1 MTGFVLLRV
10 RAHRLLLGAALLAVV
25 LTTTVLATLAG
36 FSGSIGNAALQ
47 AGLRDRSAAAATLL
61 VSGQVPAERRAS
73 ADQTVTESARRA
85 FDGLPV
91 TVRRLESS
99 GPYALPRSLQPPAA
113 RTGDPDLTHFA
124 ALDRSRLT
132 LVRGAWPSAARTG
145 GVVEAALPEEAAKRL
160 KTGPGVVLEL
170 TDRLTDR
177 RVKVRITGVYEPADT
192 TDPYWLLDPA
202 GGRGVR
208 TVSFTTYGPL
218 LADPAVL
225 ASGTLALGETAW
237 LAGAD
242 FSRLDTGG
250 IASLREAAT
259 REPERLLAD
268 SASFGTTISVTTGL
282 PTVLAQ
288 TERALAVS
296 RSTLLIVAVQLVMLA
311 AYALLLVARLLSTER
326 SGETALLRARGA
338 SRRRIAGLAG
348 AEALLLALPAALVAP
363 PLSGPLTRLF
373 AERSALSSLGV
384 RLDTSPGLTVWL
396 VSAGVALACAAAV
409 VAPALA
415 ARDGDAVSLRKARG
429 GGLPWPVRA
438 GADLALLL
446 IAGIALWQLQRQPE
460 AAADGGSVD
469 PVLVAAP
476 ALALLAGTVL
486 TLRLLPPAAKLA
498 ERRAAGGRGLS
509 AALAGWQF
517 SRRPLRGAG
526 PVLLL
531 VLAVAMGMLAIGQSR
546 SWERSQHD
554 QADFRAGTQIRVT
567 GIGPGDPDRAAR
579 LAAVP
584 GVREVA
590 PVYRTYMDVSGHNA
604 TVLAATTDRL
614 ADGLLIREDL
624 AGGSPAALLDP
635 LSPKSGA
642 RPGFAVPEGSASLVV
657 GLRNQAPRSSGALRV
672 TLVLEDAYGVPNRR
686 GGGRRPAPRGPPPVS
701 RARAG
706 PTGGRSRGPL
716 RDPHRGGGRAGPPP
730 GGGAPPPPPDGATHR
745 FSVDLAGHSG
755 GGLVLTGIEADGE
768 LFEGDLLGPPVQRA
782 VHVDL
787 LGTTGSDGELRTADP
802 ARALTAWT
810 AGGDQTLRG
819 SAQDPVKLKGRAG
832 TPAAAGRGTPYS
844 VPYDLEN
851 AFSETYPPLSETY
864 AVRLA
869 APLGKQDGLLPG
881 LASEAFATASGTKP
895 GDRVQ
900 LSLGGRRIDVVV
912 TRVVED
918 LPTTGSSGRT
928 TDAEAAGGVPQDGG
942 GILVDLTAVNRFL
955 AATDPTAPVA
965 PTEWWLTA
973 ERGAADTVAKA
984 LRERADDE
992 PGEITVRDELAEDL
1006 LGDPLGA
1013 GPHTALMAVAAAAAA
1028 LAAVGFAVGSA
1039 GSVRERAAEFA
1050 ILRAIGAPRRRL
1062 ARLLAVEQGVL
1073 IAVGLLVGVAL
1084 GTLLARIV
1092 VPLVVLTG
1100 RATRPVPP
1108 VLVELPLGE
1117 VALLLAGVAALPL
1130 AVVAAIALRR
1140 NDPAVSLRHQGDN

>member
-25 LTTTVLATLAG
+25 LTTTVLAALAG
-36 FSGSIGNAALQ
+36 FSGSIGDAALQ
-47 AGLRDRSAAAATLL
+47 AGLRDRSAHAATLR
-61 VSGQVPAERRAS
+61 VSGQVPPERRAA
-73 ADQTVTESARRA
+73 ADRAVTEGARRT

-91 TVRRLESS
+91 TVRRLETS
-99 GPYALPRSLQPPAA
+99 GRYGLPRPLRPPGA
-113 RTGDPDLTHFA
+113 RDGDPDLTYFA
-124 ALDRSRLT
+124 ALDRSRLA
-132 LVRGAWPSAARTG
+132 LVRGAWPTAARPG
-145 GVVEAALPEEAAKRL
+145 GVLEAALPEEAAKRL
-160 KTGPGVVLEL
+160 RTGPGTVLDL
-170 TDRLTDR
+170 TDRLTEK
-177 RVKVRITGVYEPADT
+177 KVRARITGVYKAVDPA
-192 TDPYWLLDPA
+192 DPYWLLDET
-202 GGRGVR
+202 GGLGVR

-218 LADPAVL
+218 LADPSVL
-225 ASGTLALGETAW
+225 ASGTLAAGGTAW
-237 LAGAD
+237 LGTAD

-259 REPERLLAD
+259 REPARLLAD
-268 SASFGTTISVTTGL
+268 TTAFGTTVDVATGL

-296 RSTLLIVAVQLVMLA
+296 RSTLLVVAVQLVMLA

-326 SGETALLRARGA
+326 SGETALLRARGG

-348 AEALLLALPAALVAP
+348 AEALLLALPAALLAP
-363 PLSGPLTRLF
+363 LLTGPLTRLF

-384 RLDTSPGLTVWL
+384 RLDTSPGATVWL

-415 ARDGDAVSLRKARG
+415 ARDGDAVSLRRARG
-429 GGLPWPVRA
+429 GTLPWPVRA

-446 IAGIALWQLQRQPE
+446 VAGIALWQLQRQPE
-460 AAADGGSVD
+460 AAADGSSVD

-531 VLAVAMGMLAIGQSR
+531 VLAVAMGMLAIGQSN

-554 QADFRAGTQIRVT
+554 QADFRAGTAVRVL
-567 GIGPGDPDRAAR
+567 GVGPGDPVRTAR

-590 PVYRTYMDVSGHNA
+590 PVFRTDMDVAGRNA
-604 TVLAATTDRL
+604 TVLAAATGRL
-614 ADGLLIREDL
+614 GSGLLAREDL
-624 AGGSPAALLDP
+624 AGGTPAGLLAP
-635 LSPKSGA
+635 LAPKSGP
-642 RPGFAVPEGSASLVV
+642 RPGFAVPKDSRAVVV
-657 GLRNQAPRSSGALRV
+657 GLRGEAPPGTSDARI
-672 TLVLEDAYGVPNRR
+672 TLVLEDGYGVAYRQYA
-686 GGGRRPAPRGPPPVS
+686 GRLPAD
-701 RARAG
+701 
-706 PTGGRSRGPL
+706 GR
-716 RDPHRGGGRAGPPP
+716 
-730 GGGAPPPPPDGATHR
+730 THR
-745 FSVDLAGHSG
+745 LTLDLAGLTADG
-755 GGLVLTGIEADGE
+755 TRPGTGFVLTHIELAADFSEGE
-768 LFEGDLLGPPVQRA
+768 DRA
-782 VHVDL
+782 QALHVDL
-787 LGTTGSDGELRTADP
+787 LGTTGADGALRAADP
-802 ARALTAWT
+802 ARELARWT
-810 AGGDQTLRG
+810 AAAEQTAEGRQ
-819 SAQDPVKLKGRAG
+819 QDPTPLVPAAG
-832 TPAAAGRGTPYS
+832 TPAAGGG
-844 VPYDLEN
+844 
-851 AFSETYPPLSETY
+851 
-864 AVRLA
+864 A
-869 APLGKQDGLLPG
+869 APLTVRYG
-881 LASEAFATASGTKP
+881 LAGSFSRPFAPPVERYSVRLSAPVGERPGRVPAIASAAFMAASGAKP
-895 GDRVQ
+895 GDPVQ
-900 LSLGGRRIDVVV
+900 LSLGGRRVDAVV
-912 TRVVED
+912 TRVVPD
-918 LPTTGSSGRT
+918 LPTTGTSGRT
-928 TDAEAAGGVPQDGG
+928 TDAEAAGGVPGDGG
-942 GILVDLTAVNRFL
+942 GVLVDLTTVNRFL
-955 AATDPTAPVA
+955 TTADTAAPADPTASVA
-965 PTEWWLTA
+965 PTEWWLTP
-973 ERGAADTVAKA
+973 EPGRADAVART

-992 PGEITVRDELAEDL
+992 PGEIVVRDAIAGDL

-1013 GPHTALMAVAAAAAA
+1013 GPNTALMAVAAAAAA

-1050 ILRAIGAPRRRL
+1050 ILRALGAPRRRL
-1062 ARLLAVEQGVL
+1062 ARLLAAEQGVL
-1073 IAVGLLVGVAL
+1073 IGVGLLVGTAL
-1084 GTLLARIV
+1084 GALLARVV

-1130 AVVAAIALRR
+1130 AVVAGIALRR